1 MSDVLMMN
9 NPIEQLDRLYPS
21 LSMAYKLTR
30 KMRLNA
36 EWQNVK
42 VAYLHLMRLYVM
54 RGYLLLEEENAV
66 NQLQQILQW
75 INAQK
80 NTSGQ

>member
-1 MSDVLMMN
+1 
-9 NPIEQLDRLYPS
+9 
-21 LSMAYKLTR
+21 
-30 KMRLNA
+30 MRLNA

>member
-1 MSDVLMMN
+1 
-9 NPIEQLDRLYPS
+9 
-21 LSMAYKLTR
+21 
-30 KMRLNA
+30 MRLNA

-42 VAYLHLMRLYVM
+42 TAYLHLMRLYSM

-80 NTSGQ
+80 IQADSDLYNEMIMHVAKMMLKTANKC